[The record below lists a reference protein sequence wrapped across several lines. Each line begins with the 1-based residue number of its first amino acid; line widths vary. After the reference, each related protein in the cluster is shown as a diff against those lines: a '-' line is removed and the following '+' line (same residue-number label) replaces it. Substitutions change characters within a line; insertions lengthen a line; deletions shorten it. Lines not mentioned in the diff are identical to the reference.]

1 MAGAELIRPY
11 LDRMVERRV
20 WSTPVRALTLA
31 RVREILRHL
40 IRQDGLRALKVRS
53 AYDTF
58 IAQYL
63 DNHDAFERV
72 SDSPAWVLKVKR
84 VPVERGKMQGA

>member
-1 MAGAELIRPY
+1 MLGAELIRPY

-20 WSTPVRALTLA
+20 WSTPVRPLTVA
-31 RVREILRHL
+31 RAREILRHL
-40 IRQDGLRALKVRS
+40 IRQDGLQSLKVRS
-53 AYDTF
+53 AYDDL

-72 SDSPAWVLKVKR
+72 PNRPAWVLKVKR
-84 VPVERGKMQGA
+84 HPASGG

>member
-1 MAGAELIRPY
+1 MTGAELIRSY

-20 WSTPVRALTLA
+20 WSTPVRPLTVA
-31 RVREILRHL
+31 GAQEILRHL
-40 IRQDGLRALKVRS
+40 IRQDGLRTPKVRS
-53 AYDTF
+53 AYDGF
-58 IAQYL
+58 IEQYL

-84 VPVERGKMQGA
+84 HPASGG